1 MDHFRRSDTAH
12 GKETATGVERPRRE
26 ASQAIT
32 NLRRYGRRSPDSDSD
47 SDSDPVGNLS
57 LGLIVNMPL
66 SLRCSPFEVRI
77 TLDSLLGS
85 YQQSVVAGLLM

>member
-12 GKETATGVERPRRE
+12 GKETATGVERP
-26 ASQAIT
+26 QAIT
-32 NLRRYGRRSPDSDSD
+32 NLGRYGYRSPD

-57 LGLIVNMPL
+57 LGLTVNMPL

-77 TLDSLLGS
+77 TLYSLLGS